1 MEATEITNNPWVEG
15 GKIGRRYLLKNMFMA
30 KPEYV
35 IWKAED
41 EILQISCFLFVP
53 VSMERQKLREIAWNM
68 INRESEDTC
77 PVVHGMYRAAG
88 KDMLIISCGKK
99 TLREEELAVWFQP
112 DERKPEVIETIDG
125 SVSRPETA
133 EKLLPCG
140 HILNRRYEIIAPLGI
155 GGFGI
160 TYLCM
165 DRILLRNV
173 AIKEYLPEGYAVR
186 DGKYVSILSGQTLD
200 AFRQGYQLFLQE
212 IKLTTKMNHVKHLP
226 IIYDAFEEND
236 TAYMVMHYEEGE
248 SVGREYRARSYC
260 CYTPKRMCELILPVL
275 DGLQKLHQKHIIHCD
290 ISPANMIHKKDGDVV
305 LIDFGSAMDLQEK
318 EALYNVSLLKK
329 DFAAPEQFLNAKAG
343 ALINKEGPWT
353 DIYALGA
360 TMYYLLTGYK
370 ATDALKRIEKK
381 EKLVLPKEYGVDIK
395 RGWIKLVFQC
405 MEIEPSKRIKSV
417 EELMKQIHKLLKKE
431 K

>member
-1 MEATEITNNPWVEG
+1 MEATEITNNPWIEG

-41 EILQISCFLFVP
+41 EILKISCFLFVP

-112 DERKPEVIETIDG
+112 DERKPEVIERIDG

-212 IKLTTKMNHVKHLP
+212 I
-226 IIYDAFEEND
+226 
-236 TAYMVMHYEEGE
+236 
-248 SVGREYRARSYC
+248 
-260 CYTPKRMCELILPVL
+260 
-275 DGLQKLHQKHIIHCD
+275 
-290 ISPANMIHKKDGDVV
+290 
-305 LIDFGSAMDLQEK
+305 
-318 EALYNVSLLKK
+318 
-329 DFAAPEQFLNAKAG
+329 
-343 ALINKEGPWT
+343 
-353 DIYALGA
+353 
-360 TMYYLLTGYK
+360 
-370 ATDALKRIEKK
+370 
-381 EKLVLPKEYGVDIK
+381 
-395 RGWIKLVFQC
+395 
-405 MEIEPSKRIKSV
+405 
-417 EELMKQIHKLLKKE
+417 
-431 K
+431 